1 MKEETILDVWGHASL
16 HKLNTLPSGGK
27 EYEFVVDGR
36 VKGEK
41 GYSRLRISIG
51 HSTTNRGYLIVTK
64 ERTFGKI

>member
-16 HKLNTLPSGGK
+16 QKSETLSSGIK
-27 EYEFVVDGR
+27 KYEFVVEGR
-36 VKGEK
+36 IKGEK
-41 GYSRLRISIG
+41 GYSRLNISIG